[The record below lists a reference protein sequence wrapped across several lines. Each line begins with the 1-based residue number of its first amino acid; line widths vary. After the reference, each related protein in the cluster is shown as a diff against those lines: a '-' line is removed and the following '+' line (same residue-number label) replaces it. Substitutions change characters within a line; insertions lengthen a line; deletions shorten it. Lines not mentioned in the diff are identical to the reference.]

1 MRLRLIKD
9 RTLTC
14 EVHDSSHTT
23 PRLRHAGIVDEG
35 GRGLFSCAQ
44 LAQNWGIRCNGR
56 GKTVWTE
63 QPLPQ
68 RPE

>member
-44 LAQNWGIRCNGR
+44 LAQNWGIRYNGR